1 MANLWTIYFKEFQM
15 LRAMQAQSDSCL
27 SWVPGDATRGPARQR
42 HHVACVCLCLSGDAV
57 RGPARQRHH
66 VVCVC
71 LCLSGD
77 ATRGPA
83 RQRHH
88 VACVCLCL
96 SGDGARFN
104 HCLFAS
110 NPHQNIKKVIR

>member
-42 HHVACVCLCLSGDAV
+42 HHVACVCLCLSGD
-57 RGPARQRHH
+57 
-66 VVCVC
+66 
-71 LCLSGD
+71 
-77 ATRGPA
+77 
-83 RQRHH
+83 
-88 VACVCLCL
+88 
-96 SGDGARFN
+96 GARFN